1 MQQALFEGDSEPLW
15 RDYYLVGKI
24 HFLNGRMEE
33 A

>member
-24 HFLNGRMEE
+24 HFLNGRM
-33 A
+33 